1 MAVYRYGKKTSDI
14 NVQPDFNVKDTKSD
28 AFIKNRP
35 DSTLSI
41 SLNGVEQ
48 TKQYNPNTGSQTI
61 DIDLTDVLA
70 NQDSILQETIES
82 LTVNSVGSNGGYIK
96 TIKEDNGK
104 ITATRQ
110 AFDTSIS
117 SNSTDNN
124 SPTSKAVYTAIQSL
138 GNVFHVRDS
147 VATFKNL
154 PTTGNTAGDVRN
166 VLDTD
171 DNYVWT
177 GTAWDP
183 LGGSSIINTLNYT
196 GADSAGTATQFITQV
211 TQSKG
216 QISATKSS
224 LPTSST
230 STAGIVKLNNTISST
245 STSEAAT
252 ANAVKTVQG
261 NLATHI
267 NNSSND
273 GSKHVPANGT
283 TNGGKFL
290 KSTGTA
296 GSYEWSELENI
307 VTLTKTSTVSPT
319 RDTRYYIGTASLT
332 TTISKATRS
341 GLMIT
346 IIANVATT
354 IKYPN
359 NSGTIQTKSM
369 EAGTV
374 LPLFSCGSGYT
385 PNLYGLVL
393 DINPSSTSVGQI
405 YIKTK

>member
-48 TKQYNPNTGSQTI
+48 SKHYNPNTGSETI

-82 LTVNSVGSNGGYIK
+82 LTVDSVGSNGGYIK

-117 SNSTDNN
+117 DSSTDNN

-147 VATFKNL
+147 VETFSKL
-154 PTTGNTAGDVRN
+154 PSTGNTAGDVRN
-166 VLDTD
+166 VNDTD

-177 GTAWDP
+177 GTKWDP

-245 STSEAAT
+245 STYEAAT

-261 NLATHI
+261 NLETHI
-267 NNSSND
+267 NNISND

-283 TNGGKFL
+283 TNSGKFL
-290 KSTGTA
+290 KSTGSA

-307 VTLTKTSTVSPT
+307 VVLSATSSQTPI
-319 RDTRYYIGTASLT
+319 RDTRYYIGTANLT
-332 TTISKATRS
+332 TTINKPSRV

-346 IIANVATT
+346 VIANVATT

-359 NSGTIQTKSM
+359 NSGTVQTKSM
-369 EAGTV
+369 DAGTV
-374 LPLFSCGSGYT
+374 FFLFSCGSGYT

-393 DINPSSTSVGQI
+393 DINPNSVSNGQI

>member
-117 SNSTDNN
+117 NNSTDNN
-124 SPTSKAVYTAIQSL
+124 SPTSKAVYTA
-138 GNVFHVRDS
+138 V
-147 VATFKNL
+147 
-154 PTTGNTAGDVRN
+154 
-166 VLDTD
+166 
-171 DNYVWT
+171 
-177 GTAWDP
+177 
-183 LGGSSIINTLNYT
+183 
-196 GADSAGTATQFITQV
+196 
-211 TQSKG
+211 
-216 QISATKSS
+216 
-224 LPTSST
+224 
-230 STAGIVKLNNTISST
+230 
-245 STSEAAT
+245 E
-252 ANAVKTVQG
+252 TVQD
-261 NLATHI
+261 NLETHI
-267 NNSSND
+267 SD
-273 GSKHVPANGT
+273 DSKHVPANGT
-283 TNGGKFL
+283 TNSGKFL
-290 KSTGTA
+290 KSTETA

-307 VTLTKTSTVSPT
+307 VVLSATSSQTPT
-319 RDTRYYIGTASLT
+319 RDTRYYIGTANLT
-332 TTISKATRS
+332 TTINKSNRV

-346 IIANVATT
+346 VIANVATT

-359 NSGTIQTKSM
+359 NSGTVQTKSM

-405 YIKTK
+405 YIKTE

>member
-48 TKQYNPNTGSQTI
+48 SKHYNPNTGSETI

-82 LTVNSVGSNGGYIK
+82 LTVGNVGSNGGYIK
-96 TIKEDNGK
+96 TIKEENGK

-110 AFDTSIS
+110 AFDTTIS
-117 SNSTDNN
+117 KDSTNNN
-124 SPTSKAVYTAIQSL
+124 SPTSKAVYIAIQSL

-147 VATFKNL
+147 VATFESL

-224 LPTSST
+224 LPNSST

-261 NLATHI
+261 NLETHI
-267 NNSSND
+267 NNISND

-283 TNGGKFL
+283 TNSGKFL
-290 KSTGTA
+290 KSTGSA

-307 VTLTKTSTVSPT
+307 VVLSATSSQTPI
-319 RDTRYYIGTASLT
+319 RDIRYYIGTASLT
-332 TTISKATRS
+332 TTINKPSRV

-359 NSGTIQTKSM
+359 NSGTVQTQSLG
-369 EAGTV
+369 AGTV
-374 LPLFSCGSGYT
+374 QVLYSAGNGYISGF
-385 PNLYGLVL
+385 YGALWN
-393 DINPSSTSVGQI
+393 I
-405 YIKTK
+405 

>member
-14 NVQPDFNVKDTKSD
+14 NVQSDFNIKDTKSD

-48 TKQYNPNTGSQTI
+48 NKHYNPNTGSETI

-82 LTVNSVGSNGGYIK
+82 LTVDSVGSNGGYIK
-96 TIKEDNGK
+96 AIKEDNGK

-117 SNSTDNN
+117 DSSTDNN
-124 SPTSKAVYTAIQSL
+124 SPTSKAVYTA
-138 GNVFHVRDS
+138 
-147 VATFKNL
+147 
-154 PTTGNTAGDVRN
+154 
-166 VLDTD
+166 
-171 DNYVWT
+171 
-177 GTAWDP
+177 
-183 LGGSSIINTLNYT
+183 
-196 GADSAGTATQFITQV
+196 
-211 TQSKG
+211 
-216 QISATKSS
+216 
-224 LPTSST
+224 
-230 STAGIVKLNNTISST
+230 
-245 STSEAAT
+245 T

-261 NLATHI
+261 NLETHI

-283 TNGGKFL
+283 TNSGKFL

-307 VTLTKTSTVSPT
+307 VVLSATSSQTPT
-319 RDTRYYIGTASLT
+319 RDTRYYIATASLT
-332 TTISKATRS
+332 TTISKATRN

-346 IIANVATT
+346 VIANVATT

-359 NSGTIQTKSM
+359 NSGTVQTKTM

>member
-14 NVQPDFNVKDTKSD
+14 NVQSDFNIKDTKSD

-41 SLNGVEQ
+41 ALDGVEQ
-48 TKQYNPNTGSQTI
+48 KKHYNPNTGSETI
-61 DIDLTDVLA
+61 NIDLSDTIITQDNKLNNAIASLDVA
-70 NQDSILQETIES
+70 
-82 LTVNSVGSNGGYIK
+82 SVGGDGSYIK
-96 TIKEDNGK
+96 TISESKGI
-104 ITATRQ
+104 ITATKQ
-110 AFDTSIS
+110 TFDTTIS
-117 SNSTDNN
+117 SDSTDNN
-124 SPTSKAVYTAIQSL
+124 TPTSKAVYNAIQSL

-147 VATFKNL
+147 VETFSKL
-154 PTTGNTAGDVRN
+154 PSTGNTAGDVRN
-166 VLDTD
+166 VNDTD

-177 GTAWDP
+177 GTKWDP

-261 NLATHI
+261 NLETHI
-267 NNSSND
+267 NNISND

-283 TNGGKFL
+283 TNSGKFL
-290 KSTGTA
+290 KSTGSA

-307 VTLTKTSTVSPT
+307 VVLSATSSQTPI

-332 TTISKATRS
+332 TTINKPSRV

-346 IIANVATT
+346 VIANVATT

-359 NSGTIQTKSM
+359 NSGTVQTQSLG
-369 EAGTV
+369 AGTV
-374 LPLFSCGSGYT
+374 QVLYSAGNGYISGF
-385 PNLYGLVL
+385 YGALWN
-393 DINPSSTSVGQI
+393 I
-405 YIKTK
+405 

>member
-35 DSTLSI
+35 DSTLFI

-48 TKQYNPNTGSQTI
+48 SKHYNPNTGSETI

-82 LTVNSVGSNGGYIK
+82 LTVDSVGSNGGYIK

-117 SNSTDNN
+117 DSSTDNN

-261 NLATHI
+261 NLETHI
-267 NNSSND
+267 NNISND

-283 TNGGKFL
+283 TNSGKFL
-290 KSTGTA
+290 KSTGSA

-307 VTLTKTSTVSPT
+307 VVLSATSSQTPI

-332 TTISKATRS
+332 TTINKPSRV
-341 GLMIT
+341 GLMIAV
-346 IIANVATT
+346 IANVATT

-359 NSGTIQTKSM
+359 NSGTVQTQSLG
-369 EAGTV
+369 AGTV
-374 LPLFSCGSGYT
+374 QVLYSAGNGYISGF
-385 PNLYGLVL
+385 YGALWN
-393 DINPSSTSVGQI
+393 I
-405 YIKTK
+405 

>member
-14 NVQPDFNVKDTKSD
+14 NVQSDFNIKDTKSD

-48 TKQYNPNTGSQTI
+48 SKHYNPNTGSQTI

-82 LTVNSVGSNGGYIK
+82 LTVDSVGSNGGYIK

-117 SNSTDNN
+117 NSSTDNN

-211 TQSKG
+211 TESKG
-216 QISATKSS
+216 QMSGTKSS

-261 NLATHI
+261 NLETHI
-267 NNSSND
+267 NNISKD

-283 TNGGKFL
+283 TNSGKFL
-290 KSTGTA
+290 KSTGSA

-307 VTLTKTSTVSPT
+307 VVLSATSSQTPI

-332 TTISKATRS
+332 TTINKPSRV

-346 IIANVATT
+346 VIANVATT

-359 NSGTIQTKSM
+359 NSGTVQTKYM
-369 EAGTV
+369 DAGTV
-374 LPLFSCGSGYT
+374 FFLFSCGSGYT

-393 DINPSSTSVGQI
+393 DINPNSVSNGQI

>member
-1 MAVYRYGKKTSDI
+1 
-14 NVQPDFNVKDTKSD
+14 
-28 AFIKNRP
+28 
-35 DSTLSI
+35 LSI

-48 TKQYNPNTGSQTI
+48 NKHYNPNTGSQTI

-70 NQDSILQETIES
+70 NQDSILQETIEN
-82 LTVNSVGSNGGYIK
+82 LTVDSVGSNGGYIK

-110 AFDTSIS
+110 AFDTTIS
-117 SNSTDNN
+117 KDSTNNN
-124 SPTSKAVYTAIQSL
+124 SPTSKAVYIAIQSL

-147 VATFKNL
+147 VATFESL

-196 GADSAGTATQFITQV
+196 GATSSGTATQFITQV

-216 QISATKSS
+216 KISASKSS

-230 STAGIVKLNNTISST
+230 SVAGIVKLNDSVSSN

-261 NLATHI
+261 NLGTHI
-267 NNSSND
+267 SD

-283 TNGGKFL
+283 TNSGKFL

-307 VTLTKTSTVSPT
+307 VVLSATSSQTPI

-332 TTISKATRS
+332 TTINKPSRV

-346 IIANVATT
+346 VIANVATT

-359 NSGTIQTKSM
+359 NSGTVQTQSLG
-369 EAGTV
+369 AGTV
-374 LPLFSCGSGYT
+374 QVLYSAGSGYISGF
-385 PNLYGLVL
+385 YGALWN
-393 DINPSSTSVGQI
+393 I
-405 YIKTK
+405 

>member
-1 MAVYRYGKKTSDI
+1 MAVYRCGKKTSDI

-48 TKQYNPNTGSQTI
+48 SKHYNPNTGSQTI

-70 NQDSILQETIES
+70 NQDSILQETIEN
-82 LTVNSVGSNGGYIK
+82 LTVDSVGSNGGYIK

-110 AFDTSIS
+110 AFDTTIS
-117 SNSTDNN
+117 KDSTNNN

-147 VATFKNL
+147 VATFGDL

-196 GADSAGTATQFITQV
+196 GAESAGTATQFITQV

-216 QISATKSS
+216 KVSATKSS
-224 LPTSST
+224 LPVSST
-230 STAGIVKLNNTISST
+230 SVVGIVKLNNSVSSN

-261 NLATHI
+261 NLGTHI
-267 NNSSND
+267 SD
-273 GSKHVPANGT
+273 GSKHVPSNGT
-283 TNGGKFL
+283 TNSGKFL

-307 VTLTKTSTVSPT
+307 VTLSATSSQTPS

-332 TTISKATRS
+332 TTINKPSRV

-346 IIANVATT
+346 VIANVATT

-359 NSGTIQTKSM
+359 NSGTVQTKSM

-374 LPLFSCGSGYT
+374 LLLFSCGSGYT

-393 DINPSSTSVGQI
+393 DINPNSVSNGQI

>member
-14 NVQPDFNVKDTKSD
+14 NVQSDFSIKDTKSD

-48 TKQYNPNTGSQTI
+48 NKHYNPNTGSQTI

-82 LTVNSVGSNGGYIK
+82 LTVGNVGSNGGYIK
-96 TIKEDNGK
+96 TIKEENGK

-110 AFDTSIS
+110 AFDTTIS
-117 SNSTDNN
+117 KDSTNNN
-124 SPTSKAVYTAIQSL
+124 SPTSKAVYIAIQSL

-147 VATFKNL
+147 VATFESL

-261 NLATHI
+261 NLETHI
-267 NNSSND
+267 NNISND

-283 TNGGKFL
+283 TNSGKFL
-290 KSTGTA
+290 KSTGSA

-307 VTLTKTSTVSPT
+307 VVLSATSSQTPI

-332 TTISKATRS
+332 TTINKPSRV

-346 IIANVATT
+346 VIANVATT

-359 NSGTIQTKSM
+359 NSGTVQTQSLG
-369 EAGTV
+369 AGTV
-374 LPLFSCGSGYT
+374 QVLYSAGNGYISGF
-385 PNLYGLVL
+385 YGALWN
-393 DINPSSTSVGQI
+393 I
-405 YIKTK
+405 